1 MNFLLKDVTW
11 HDGRDNV
18 TGDLR
23 IRKGTIVETG
33 KGLMLKKDEHAEE
46 FTGHFIYPGLV
57 NAHDHLEMN
66 LYPRLGSPPYQ
77 NYVEWA
83 KDIYRPAES
92 PIREIE
98 KLDLRTRLLWGGLK
112 NLVGGATTV
121 VHHNPWHRSLGS
133 KDFPVTVQ
141 KVGWA
146 HSLAFEKRIAS
157 KFPSNVHT
165 PFVVHAAEGIDE
177 SARSEIEKLERL
189 DLLKANTVIVHGVG
203 LNHESIEMLTRHRC
217 AVVWCPVSNLF
228 LFHRTAPVGELKQH
242 TPVTLGTDSTLTGS
256 PTLLDEMKAA
266 NETHLA
272 TAREIFDMVTAK
284 AAEIF
289 RLPPPSIS
297 AGNIANVFVAP
308 ALKKDYFE
316 NLLGLMP
323 ADIALVIARGTPEL
337 KNMESATRWN
347 FLKNKIRVGDS
358 WKYARMDVDSLK
370 GKIEKQV
377 PLPILEQ
384 NPLWRLIAV

>member
-11 HDGRDNV
+11 HDGSGNL

-23 IRKGTIVETG
+23 ISNGMIVETG
-33 KGLMLKKDEHAEE
+33 EGLAQKNDEHAEDLA
-46 FTGHFIYPGLV
+46 GHFIYPGLV

-83 KDIYRPAES
+83 KDIYRPRES

-133 KDFPVTVQ
+133 KNFPVKVQ
-141 KVGWA
+141 KVSWA
-146 HSLAFEKRIAS
+146 HSLAFEKRIVR

-177 SARSEIEKLERL
+177 FARSEIAKLEGL
-189 DLLKANTVIVHGVG
+189 DLLKANTVIVHAVG
-203 LNHESIEMLTRHRC
+203 LNQESLEMLKRHRC
-217 AVVWCPVSNLF
+217 PVVWCPVSNLF
-228 LFHRTAPVGELKQH
+228 MFHRTTRVGELKQH
-242 TPVTLGTDSTLTGS
+242 IPVTLGTDSTLTGS
-256 PTLLDEMKAA
+256 PTLLDEMRAA
-266 NETHLA
+266 GETRLA
-272 TAREIFDMVTAK
+272 TAREIFDMVTGK

-289 RLPPPSIS
+289 RLTPPSIS
-297 AGNIANVFVAP
+297 AGNIADVFIAP

-323 ADIALVIARGTPEL
+323 ADIALVITRGIPEL
-337 KNMESATRWN
+337 KNMETASRWN
-347 FLKNKIRVGDS
+347 FLKNKVRVGGS
-358 WKYARMDVDSLK
+358 WKYARMDVDSIIR
-370 GKIEKQV
+370 KIEKQV
-377 PLPILEQ
+377 PLGILEQ
-384 NPLWRLIAV
+384 NPLWKLIAV